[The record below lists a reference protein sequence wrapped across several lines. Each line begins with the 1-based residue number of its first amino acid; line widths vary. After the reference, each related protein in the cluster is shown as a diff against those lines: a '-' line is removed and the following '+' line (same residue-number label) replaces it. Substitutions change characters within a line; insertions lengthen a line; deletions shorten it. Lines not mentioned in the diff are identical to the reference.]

1 MIKHTGKVASTGR
14 RVVVV
19 FPSIPEDQDNC
30 LVVDVDA
37 LDEKYHDGLM
47 QAVESPEGQASNKLY
62 EVLGR
67 KLFWD
72 GRNILT
78 TLHEKGF
85 LRRVPVDTVTL
96 IPSPTETLPLKEFN
110 AYQQMITETKQAKA
124 TRVGIAVVIPLK
136 RLVVLSAPIMGQFQ
150 QCALPKRKS
159 GPLGRFAGCA
169 SMWVPLWVDRVMV
182 STAQPSP
189 SGKSEGCKPGKKCA
203 RPLAVSAWL
212 R

>member
-1 MIKHTGKVASTGR
+1 MIKHTGKVDSTGR

-37 LDEKYHDGLM
+37 LESKYHDGLM

-72 GRNILT
+72 GKNILT
-78 TLHEKGF
+78 TRHEKGF

-96 IPSPTETLPLKEFN
+96 IPSTSETLPLKEFN
-110 AYQQMITETKQAKA
+110 AYQTMIAETKQEPAIPSTPDSSTKA
-124 TRVGIAVVIPLK
+124 GAIQQPADENDADGIARNLLIQAEMLEADAMRK
-136 RLVVLSAPIMGQFQ
+136 RTEAEAVSPGIQKKLGKELVYAE
-150 QCALPKRKS
+150 PKR
-159 GPLGRFAGCA
+159 PRGR
-169 SMWVPLWVDRVMV
+169 PKKE
-182 STAQPSP
+182 TAVEPT
-189 SGKSEGCKPGKKCA
+189 A
-203 RPLAVSAWL
+203 
-212 R
+212 

>member
-1 MIKHTGKVASTGR
+1 MIKHTGKVDSTGR

-37 LDEKYHDGLM
+37 LESKYHDGLM
-47 QAVESPEGQASNKLY
+47 QAVESPEGQATNKLY

-72 GRNILT
+72 GKNILT

-96 IPSPTETLPLKEFN
+96 IPSTSETLPLKEFN
-110 AYQQMITETKQAKA
+110 AYQTMIAETKQEPAIPSTPDSSTKA
-124 TRVGIAVVIPLK
+124 GAIQQPADENDADGIARNLLIPSRNARSRCTKKTCRSRVYSLAYK
-136 RLVVLSAPIMGQFQ
+136 RN
-150 QCALPKRKS
+150 
-159 GPLGRFAGCA
+159 
-169 SMWVPLWVDRVMV
+169 
-182 STAQPSP
+182 
-189 SGKSEGCKPGKKCA
+189 
-203 RPLAVSAWL
+203 
-212 R
+212 

>member
-1 MIKHTGKVASTGR
+1 MIKHTGKVDTTGR

-37 LDEKYHDGLM
+37 LESKYHDGLM

-72 GRNILT
+72 GKNILT

-96 IPSPTETLPLKEFN
+96 IPSTSETLPLKEFN
-110 AYQQMITETKQAKA
+110 AYQTMITETKQEPAIPQTPDSSTKA
-124 TRVGIAVVIPLK
+124 GAMQQPSDENDQDGIARNLLIQAEMLEADALK
-136 RLVVLSAPIMGQFQ
+136 KRAEAESVSPGIQKKLGKEPVFAE
-150 QCALPKRKS
+150 PKR
-159 GPLGRFAGCA
+159 PRGR
-169 SMWVPLWVDRVMV
+169 PKKE
-182 STAQPSP
+182 TAVEPT
-189 SGKSEGCKPGKKCA
+189 A
-203 RPLAVSAWL
+203 
-212 R
+212 

>member
-1 MIKHTGKVASTGR
+1 MIKHTGKVDSTGR

-37 LDEKYHDGLM
+37 LEARYHDGLM

-72 GRNILT
+72 GKNILT

-96 IPSPTETLPLKEFN
+96 LPSSTESLPLKEFN
-110 AYQQMITETKQAKA
+110 AYQNMIAETKQDPAIPQTPDSSTKA
-124 TRVGIAVVIPLK
+124 GAIQNPADENDADGIARNLLVQAEMLEADALRK
-136 RLVVLSAPIMGQFQ
+136 RNEAESVSPGIQKKLGKEPIF
-150 QCALPKRKS
+150 AEPKR
-159 GPLGRFAGCA
+159 PRGR
-169 SMWVPLWVDRVMV
+169 PKKE
-182 STAQPSP
+182 TAAEPT
-189 SGKSEGCKPGKKCA
+189 A
-203 RPLAVSAWL
+203 
-212 R
+212 

>member
-1 MIKHTGKVASTGR
+1 MIKHTGKVDTTGR

-37 LDEKYHDGLM
+37 LESKYHDGLM

-72 GRNILT
+72 GKNILT

-96 IPSPTETLPLKEFN
+96 IPSTSETLPLKEFN
-110 AYQQMITETKQAKA
+110 AYQTMITETKQDPSIPSTPDSSTKA
-124 TRVGIAVVIPLK
+124 GAMQNPADENDQDGIARNLLIQAEMLEADALK
-136 RLVVLSAPIMGQFQ
+136 KRNEAESVSPGIQKKLGKEPVFAE
-150 QCALPKRKS
+150 PKR
-159 GPLGRFAGCA
+159 PRGR
-169 SMWVPLWVDRVMV
+169 PKKE
-182 STAQPSP
+182 TAAEPT
-189 SGKSEGCKPGKKCA
+189 A
-203 RPLAVSAWL
+203 
-212 R
+212 

>member
-1 MIKHTGKVASTGR
+1 MIKHTGKVDTTGR

-37 LDEKYHDGLM
+37 LEARYHDGLM
-47 QAVESPEGQASNKLY
+47 QAVESPEGQESNKLY

-72 GRNILT
+72 GKNILT

-96 IPSPTETLPLKEFN
+96 IPSPTETIALKDFN
-110 AYQQMITETKQAKA
+110 AYQQMVAETKQDPAIPPSPDSSTKA
-124 TRVGIAVVIPLK
+124 GAIQQPADENDADGIARNLLIQAEMLEADAMKK
-136 RLVVLSAPIMGQFQ
+136 RHEAESVSPGIQKKLGKEPIF
-150 QCALPKRKS
+150 AEPKR
-159 GPLGRFAGCA
+159 PRGR
-169 SMWVPLWVDRVMV
+169 PKKE
-182 STAQPSP
+182 TAA
-189 SGKSEGCKPGKKCA
+189 ETTA
-203 RPLAVSAWL
+203 
-212 R
+212 

>member
-1 MIKHTGKVASTGR
+1 MIKHTGRVDSTNR

-37 LDEKYHDGLM
+37 LEARYHDGLM

-72 GRNILT
+72 GKNILT

-96 IPSPTETLPLKEFN
+96 LPSSTETLPLKEFN
-110 AYQQMITETKQAKA
+110 AYQQMVTETKQDPAIPQTPDSSTKA
-124 TRVGIAVVIPLK
+124 GAIQQPADENDADGIARNLLVQAEMLEADALRK
-136 RLVVLSAPIMGQFQ
+136 RSEAESVSPGIQKKLGKEPIF
-150 QCALPKRKS
+150 AEPKR
-159 GPLGRFAGCA
+159 PRGR
-169 SMWVPLWVDRVMV
+169 PKKE
-182 STAQPSP
+182 TATEPT
-189 SGKSEGCKPGKKCA
+189 A
-203 RPLAVSAWL
+203 
-212 R
+212 

>member
-1 MIKHTGKVASTGR
+1 MIKHTGKVDSTGR

-37 LDEKYHDGLM
+37 LESKYHDGLM
-47 QAVESPEGQASNKLY
+47 QAVESPEGQASNKLF

-72 GRNILT
+72 GKNILT

-96 IPSPTETLPLKEFN
+96 LPSPTETLPLKEFN
-110 AYQQMITETKQAKA
+110 TYQRMVNETKQDPAMPSTPDSSTKA
-124 TRVGIAVVIPLK
+124 GAMQQPADENDQVGIARNLLIQAEMLEADAMKK
-136 RLVVLSAPIMGQFQ
+136 RAEAESVSPGIQKQLGKEPVFAE
-150 QCALPKRKS
+150 PKR
-159 GPLGRFAGCA
+159 PRGR
-169 SMWVPLWVDRVMV
+169 PKKE
-182 STAQPSP
+182 TAAEPT
-189 SGKSEGCKPGKKCA
+189 A
-203 RPLAVSAWL
+203 
-212 R
+212 

>member
-1 MIKHTGKVASTGR
+1 MIKHTGKVDSTGR

-37 LDEKYHDGLM
+37 LEQRYHDGLM

-72 GRNILT
+72 GKNILT

-96 IPSPTETLPLKEFN
+96 IPSTSEALPLKEFN
-110 AYQQMITETKQAKA
+110 AYQNMIAETKQDPAIPQTPDSSTKA
-124 TRVGIAVVIPLK
+124 GAMQNPADENDKDGIARNLLIQAEMLEADALK
-136 RLVVLSAPIMGQFQ
+136 KRTEAESVSPGIQKKLGKEPVFAE
-150 QCALPKRKS
+150 PKR
-159 GPLGRFAGCA
+159 PRGR
-169 SMWVPLWVDRVMV
+169 PKKE
-182 STAQPSP
+182 TAAEPT
-189 SGKSEGCKPGKKCA
+189 A
-203 RPLAVSAWL
+203 
-212 R
+212 

>member
-1 MIKHTGKVASTGR
+1 MIKHTGKVDSTGR

-37 LDEKYHDGLM
+37 LDPKYHDGLM
-47 QAVESPEGQASNKLY
+47 QAVESPEGQETNKLY

-72 GRNILT
+72 GKNILN

-96 IPSPTETLPLKEFN
+96 IPSPTDTLPLKEFN
-110 AYQQMITETKQAKA
+110 AYQQMVNETKQDPAVPLSSSTKA
-124 TRVGIAVVIPLK
+124 GAMTQPADENDQDGIARNLLIQAEMLEADALK
-136 RLVVLSAPIMGQFQ
+136 KRHEAEAVSPGIQKKLGKELVYAE
-150 QCALPKRKS
+150 PKR
-159 GPLGRFAGCA
+159 PRGR
-169 SMWVPLWVDRVMV
+169 PKKE
-182 STAQPSP
+182 TAAESP
-189 SGKSEGCKPGKKCA
+189 A
-203 RPLAVSAWL
+203 
-212 R
+212 

>member
-1 MIKHTGKVASTGR
+1 MIKHTGKVDSTGR

-37 LDEKYHDGLM
+37 LDPKYHDGLM
-47 QAVESPEGQASNKLY
+47 QAVESPEGQASNTLY

-72 GRNILT
+72 GKNILN

-96 IPSPTETLPLKEFN
+96 IPSPTETLALKEFN
-110 AYQQMITETKQAKA
+110 AYQQMVKETKQDPAIPSTDSSTKA
-124 TRVGIAVVIPLK
+124 GEMQQPADENDQDGIARNLLIQAEMLEADAHKK
-136 RLVVLSAPIMGQFQ
+136 RAEAESVSPGIQKKLGKELVYAE
-150 QCALPKRKS
+150 PKR
-159 GPLGRFAGCA
+159 PRGR
-169 SMWVPLWVDRVMV
+169 PKKE
-182 STAQPSP
+182 TAAETP
-189 SGKSEGCKPGKKCA
+189 A
-203 RPLAVSAWL
+203 
-212 R
+212 

>member
-72 GRNILT
+72 GKNILT

-110 AYQQMITETKQAKA
+110 AYQQMITETKQDTSIPKTTDSSTKA
-124 TRVGIAVVIPLK
+124 GAMQNPSDENDKDGIARNLLIQAEMLEADAQKK
-136 RLVVLSAPIMGQFQ
+136 RAEAEAFSPGIQKKLGKEPIY
-150 QCALPKRKS
+150 AEPKR
-159 GPLGRFAGCA
+159 PRGRPKKEA
-169 SMWVPLWVDRVMV
+169 
-182 STAQPSP
+182 TAEPT
-189 SGKSEGCKPGKKCA
+189 A
-203 RPLAVSAWL
+203 
-212 R
+212 

>member
-1 MIKHTGKVASTGR
+1 MIKHTGKVDTTGR

-37 LDEKYHDGLM
+37 LESKYHDGLM

-72 GRNILT
+72 GKNILT

-96 IPSPTETLPLKEFN
+96 IPSTSETLPLKEFN
-110 AYQQMITETKQAKA
+110 AYQTMITETKQEPAIPQTPDSSTKA
-124 TRVGIAVVIPLK
+124 GAMQQPSDENDQDGIARNLLIQAEMLEADALK
-136 RLVVLSAPIMGQFQ
+136 KRAEAESVSPGIQKKLGKEPVFAE
-150 QCALPKRKS
+150 PKR
-159 GPLGRFAGCA
+159 PRGR
-169 SMWVPLWVDRVMV
+169 PKKE
-182 STAQPSP
+182 TAAEPT
-189 SGKSEGCKPGKKCA
+189 A
-203 RPLAVSAWL
+203 
-212 R
+212 

>member
-1 MIKHTGKVASTGR
+1 MIKHTGKVDSTGR

-37 LDEKYHDGLM
+37 LEERYHDGLM
-47 QAVESPEGQASNKLY
+47 QAVESPEGQETNKLY

-72 GRNILT
+72 GKNILT

-96 IPSPTETLPLKEFN
+96 LPSPEQTLPLKEFN
-110 AYQQMITETKQAKA
+110 AYQNMIAETKQDPAIPSTPDSSTKA
-124 TRVGIAVVIPLK
+124 GAIQQPADENDQDGIARNLLIQAEMLEADAMKK
-136 RLVVLSAPIMGQFQ
+136 RHEAESVSPGIQKKLGKEPVFAE
-150 QCALPKRKS
+150 PKR
-159 GPLGRFAGCA
+159 PRGR
-169 SMWVPLWVDRVMV
+169 PKKE
-182 STAQPSP
+182 TAAEPT
-189 SGKSEGCKPGKKCA
+189 A
-203 RPLAVSAWL
+203 
-212 R
+212 

>member
-1 MIKHTGKVASTGR
+1 MIKHTGKVDTTGR

-37 LDEKYHDGLM
+37 LESKYHDGLM
-47 QAVESPEGQASNKLY
+47 QAVESPEGQATNKLY

-72 GRNILT
+72 GKNILT

-96 IPSPTETLPLKEFN
+96 IPSTSETLPLKEFN
-110 AYQQMITETKQAKA
+110 AYQTMIAETKQEPAIPSTPDSSTKA
-124 TRVGIAVVIPLK
+124 GEMQQPADENDQDGIARNLLIQAEMLEADALK
-136 RLVVLSAPIMGQFQ
+136 KRNEAEAVSPGIQKKLGKEPVFAE
-150 QCALPKRKS
+150 PKR
-159 GPLGRFAGCA
+159 PRGR
-169 SMWVPLWVDRVMV
+169 PKKE
-182 STAQPSP
+182 TAAEPT
-189 SGKSEGCKPGKKCA
+189 A
-203 RPLAVSAWL
+203 
-212 R
+212 

>member
-1 MIKHTGKVASTGR
+1 MIKHTGKVDTTGR

-37 LDEKYHDGLM
+37 LESNYHDGLM
-47 QAVESPEGQASNKLY
+47 QAVESPEGQESNKLY

-72 GRNILT
+72 GKNILT

-96 IPSPTETLPLKEFN
+96 IPSSTESIPLKEFN
-110 AYQQMITETKQAKA
+110 TYQQMVADTKQDPAIPPATGNSVKA
-124 TRVGIAVVIPLK
+124 GEMTQPADENDKEGIARNMLVQAELLEADAMKK
-136 RLVVLSAPIMGQFQ
+136 RVEAENVFPGIQKKLGKELIYAE
-150 QCALPKRKS
+150 PKR
-159 GPLGRFAGCA
+159 PRGR
-169 SMWVPLWVDRVMV
+169 PKKE
-182 STAQPSP
+182 TAT
-189 SGKSEGCKPGKKCA
+189 EETA
-203 RPLAVSAWL
+203 
-212 R
+212 